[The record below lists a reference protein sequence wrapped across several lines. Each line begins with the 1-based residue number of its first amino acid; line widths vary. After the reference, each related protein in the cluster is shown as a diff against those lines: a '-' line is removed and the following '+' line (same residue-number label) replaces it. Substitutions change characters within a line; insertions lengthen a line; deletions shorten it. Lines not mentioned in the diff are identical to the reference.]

1 MARQRSFTS
10 YVADRFYNEL
20 FAAINDFAED
30 NLDDLNLRL
39 YQVNNRNKINSCY

>member
-20 FAAINDFAED
+20 FADISDFAED
-30 NLDDLNLRL
+30 NTGSSRMRFGSL
-39 YQVNNRNKINSCY
+39 